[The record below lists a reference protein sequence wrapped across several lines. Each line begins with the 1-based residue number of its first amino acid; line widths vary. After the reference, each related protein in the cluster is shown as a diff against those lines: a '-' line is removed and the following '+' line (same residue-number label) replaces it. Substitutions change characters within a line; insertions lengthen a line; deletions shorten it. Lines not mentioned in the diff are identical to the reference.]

1 VAQSMVSEIMPA
13 EKRGRYIAFLEG
25 FWPIGF
31 IASGLLIYFVL
42 QVSDW
47 HTVFILQAIP
57 AVFVLVIR
65 RYVPESP
72 RWLAAHGHSERAEQ
86 VMQGIEDKVK
96 ARLDG
101 KPLPPAAPQTVA
113 VASEKATIGTLFS
126 GIYARRTTMLWGL
139 WFFALLG
146 FYGLTT
152 WLGALLQAKGF
163 PVTKSVFYTILISL
177 AGIPGFLFSA
187 WLVESWGRKGTL
199 VLNLLGGATAC
210 YFYGNAADQTQLIVA
225 GLCMQFFL
233 FGMWSALYAYTPEL
247 YPTAVRATGTGF
259 ASAIGRIGSLIG
271 PYVIG
276 VILPATG
283 QSGVFALGASAFV
296 IAALSVL
303 ILGEET
309 KGRTLE
315 SISH

>member
-1 VAQSMVSEIMPA
+1 MGEI
-13 EKRGRYIAFLEG
+13 
-25 FWPIGF
+25 
-31 IASGLLIYFVL
+31 
-42 QVSDW
+42 
-47 HTVFILQAIP
+47 
-57 AVFVLVIR
+57 
-65 RYVPESP
+65 
-72 RWLAAHGHSERAEQ
+72 ER
-86 VMQGIEDKVK
+86 KVT
-96 ARLDG
+96 ARLG
-101 KPLPPAAPQTVA
+101 GGALPAPRPHAIA
-113 VASEKATIGTLFS
+113 VRASAGLGTLFS
-126 GIYARRTTMLWGL
+126 GIYAKRTAMLWTL

-187 WLVESWGRKGTL
+187 WLVEAWGRKGTL
-199 VLNLLGGATAC
+199 ALNLIGGAVAC
-210 YFYGNAADQTQLIVA
+210 YFYGGASDQTQLIIF

-271 PYVIG
+271 PTVIG
-276 VILPATG
+276 LILPTAG
-283 QSGVFALGASAFV
+283 QGGVFALGAGAFV
-296 IAALSVL
+296 IAALAVL

-309 KGRTLE
+309 RGRMLE
-315 SISH
+315 HISH

>member
-1 VAQSMVSEIMPA
+1 
-13 EKRGRYIAFLEG
+13 
-25 FWPIGF
+25 
-31 IASGLLIYFVL
+31 VL
-42 QVSDW
+42 
-47 HTVFILQAIP
+47 TV
-57 AVFVLVIR
+57 
-65 RYVPESP
+65 
-72 RWLAAHGHSERAEQ
+72 
-86 VMQGIEDKVK
+86 
-96 ARLDG
+96 
-101 KPLPPAAPQTVA
+101 
-113 VASEKATIGTLFS
+113 
-126 GIYARRTTMLWGL
+126 LWTL

-163 PVTKSVFYTILISL
+163 PVTKSVFYTIMISL

-187 WLVESWGRKGTL
+187 WLVESWGRKATL

-233 FGMWSALYAYTPEL
+233 FGMWSALYAYAPEL

-259 ASAIGRIGSLIG
+259 ASAVGRIGSLIG
-271 PYVIG
+271 PSVIG
-276 VILPATG
+276 VILPAAG
-283 QSGVFALGASAFV
+283 QGGVFALGAGAFV

-303 ILGEET
+303 VLGEET